1 MAISLS
7 WQLLAQPQLWQL
19 LVLAPLLIVSSL
31 LITSIRR
38 RRSPGQ
44 GALNLPPGPVRVP
57 VLGNLHQLGSLPHR
71 SLRELA
77 RRHGP
82 VMLLHLGTVRTVVI
96 SSASAAKE
104 VMKDQDV
111 SCCSRPSSPGPSRL
125 SYGLRDVAFAPYGEY
140 WREMRR
146 VFIVELLSMRRVKAA
161 WGARQEQVQKLV
173 RVLSQGQKK
182 KKPVALDE
190 HIFRLADGIIGTV
203 AFGNVYGTEM
213 LAAHEDKERRFHQ
226 VLDDA
231 MDMLA
236 SFSAEDFFPN
246 AAGRLVDRLTGLVS
260 RRERIFKELDA
271 FYETVIRQ
279 HLDPARPKPS
289 NGGDLVD
296 VLLSLPNEPRGTL
309 SFTMDHVKALLM
321 NTFVGGIDTSSVT
334 ILWAMSELI
343 RKPRVLKKVQEEIR
357 AVVGSNGS
365 DREPRVQPDDVP
377 KLSYLKMVVK
387 ETLRLH
393 PPATLLVP
401 RETTR
406 HVKISGHD
414 VPAKTRV
421 LVNAWAIGRD
431 AASWGEDAEEFD
443 PDRFEPAAR
452 SAGVD
457 FHGAHFE
464 LLPFGSG
471 RRVCPGIAMGA
482 ATVEFTLASLLCSF
496 DWALPEG
503 TRAEELSMEEA
514 GGLTFH
520 RKTPLVL
527 VPTAHPL
534 RRPAAAVSVR

>member
-1 MAISLS
+1 MAVSLS
-7 WQLLAQPQLWQL
+7 WHLLAQPQLWQL
-19 LVLAPLLIVSSL
+19 LVLALLPIVSLS

-38 RRSPGQ
+38 SRSSGK
-44 GALNLPPGPVRVP
+44 GDLNLPSCPARVP

-82 VMLLHLGTVRTVVI
+82 VMLLHLGMVPTLVI

-111 SCCSRPSSPGPSRL
+111 SCCSRPASPGPIRL
-125 SYGLRDVAFAPYGEY
+125 SYGRRDVAFAPYNEC
-140 WREMRR
+140 WRETRR
-146 VFIVELLSMRRVKAA
+146 LFIMEVLSLGRVKAA
-161 WGARQEQVQKLV
+161 WGARQEQVEKLV
-173 RVLSQGQKK
+173 RALGAQAGEGQKK
-182 KKPVALDE
+182 KAVALDE
-190 HIFRLADGIIGTV
+190 HIFRLVDGIIGTV

-213 LAAHEDKERRFHQ
+213 FARKDKGKERRFQQ
-226 VLDDA
+226 VLDEA
-231 MDMLA
+231 MDMMD

-246 AAGRLVDRLTGLVS
+246 AAGRLVDRLTGLVG
-260 RRERIFKELDA
+260 RRERIFRELDA
-271 FYETVIRQ
+271 FYEAVIRQ
-279 HLDPARPKPS
+279 HLDPARPKPD

-296 VLLSLPNEPRGTL
+296 VLLSLCKEPRGTL

-357 AVVGSNGS
+357 AVVGSNNGS

-387 ETLRLH
+387 ETLRLY
-393 PPATLLVP
+393 PPVTLLLP
-401 RETTR
+401 RETMR
-406 HVKISGHD
+406 QVKISGYD

-443 PDRFEPAAR
+443 PDRFEPAG
-452 SAGVD
+452 SAHQVD
-457 FHGAHFE
+457 FNGGHFE
-464 LLPFGSG
+464 LLPFGAG
-471 RRVCPGIAMGA
+471 RRMCPGLAMGV
-482 ATVEFTLASLLCSF
+482 TNVEFTLANLLCCF

-503 TRAEELSMEEA
+503 TTAAELSMEED
-514 GGLTFH
+514 GSLTFH
-520 RKTPLVL
+520 RKTPLLLVL
-527 VPTAHPL
+527 TPHVPPPRA
-534 RRPAAAVSVR
+534 